1 MLQIILWWS
10 WRESNPRPNRETI
23 RFLHAYLGLHFRA
36 ATRPK
41 PPITALS
48 PKISSR
54 SRSAPMTISDFPAPL
69 YLPDSEQHPEERC
82 LVPSPS
88 GGIKPV
94 NYCTSFRQRERTCFR
109 QLIFRPN
116 GLWSIQPSL
125 RMLTY
130 HLSPLSNP
138 VNPKK
143 MYFALQSYEKSSA
156 KQNKSHLFFMPRWS
170 NLSKVTKKNYELFC
184 TFAINFRFSCYYI
197 YGKLQ
202 IYHH

>member
-1 MLQIILWWS
+1 MRSLFRSSGAGGSLSWS

-23 RFLHAYLGLHFRA
+23 RFLHAYSSLHFRDA
-36 ATRPK
+36 ARPG
-41 PPITALS
+41 PPTATLS
-48 PKISSR
+48 SKFSSP
-54 SRSAPMTISDFPAPL
+54 SRGIQETISDFPAPL

-88 GGIKPV
+88 EGIKPV
-94 NYCTSFRQRERTCFR
+94 NYCTSFRQRERTLFR

-138 VNPKK
+138 VNPKIVI
-143 MYFALQSYEKSSA
+143 L
-156 KQNKSHLFFMPRWS
+156 
-170 NLSKVTKKNYELFC
+170 
-184 TFAINFRFSCYYI
+184 
-197 YGKLQ
+197 
-202 IYHH
+202 

>member
-1 MLQIILWWS
+1 MMQTEERNQKDCPIVRYISICKWS
-10 WRESNPRPNRETI
+10 WRESNP
-23 RFLHAYLGLHFRA
+23 
-36 ATRPK
+36 
-41 PPITALS
+41 
-48 PKISSR
+48 SR
-54 SRSAPMTISDFPAPL
+54 SRSAPMTISDLPAPL

-138 VNPKK
+138 VNPKI
-143 MYFALQSYEKSSA
+143 FVL
-156 KQNKSHLFFMPRWS
+156 LRC
-170 NLSKVTKKNYELFC
+170 KVTK
-184 TFAINFRFSCYYI
+184 
-197 YGKLQ
+197 
-202 IYHH
+202 

>member
-1 MLQIILWWS
+1 
-10 WRESNPRPNRETI
+10 
-23 RFLHAYLGLHFRA
+23 
-36 ATRPK
+36 
-41 PPITALS
+41 
-48 PKISSR
+48 
-54 SRSAPMTISDFPAPL
+54 MTISDFPAPL

-156 KQNKSHLFFMPRWS
+156 KQNKSHLFLCRDG
-170 NLSKVTKKNYELFC
+170 VTYLKIRKNYELWTINYELFC

>member
-1 MLQIILWWS
+1 MMQTEERNQKDCPIVRYISICKWS

-54 SRSAPMTISDFPAPL
+54 SRSAPMTISDLPAPL

-94 NYCTSFRQRERTCFR
+94 K
-109 QLIFRPN
+109 LIFRPN

-138 VNPKK
+138 VNPKIL
-143 MYFALQSYEKSSA
+143 YFCAA
-156 KQNKSHLFFMPRWS
+156 KLQNK
-170 NLSKVTKKNYELFC
+170 
-184 TFAINFRFSCYYI
+184 
-197 YGKLQ
+197 
-202 IYHH
+202 

>member
-1 MLQIILWWS
+1 
-10 WRESNPRPNRETI
+10 
-23 RFLHAYLGLHFRA
+23 
-36 ATRPK
+36 
-41 PPITALS
+41 
-48 PKISSR
+48 
-54 SRSAPMTISDFPAPL
+54 MTISDFPAPL

-138 VNPKK
+138 VNPKISFIPDFQRIRNVFK
-143 MYFALQSYEKSSA
+143 TLCVKNVQLSTSISTSITLYSVCKSITFIW
-156 KQNKSHLFFMPRWS
+156 KIK
-170 NLSKVTKKNYELFC
+170 TKTDIF
-184 TFAINFRFSCYYI
+184 IN
-197 YGKLQ
+197 
-202 IYHH
+202 

>member
-1 MLQIILWWS
+1 MISNTKQKRLPCRSLFCCGAGGSRTLVQTGKPYAFYMLIPVFIFV
-10 WRESNPRPNRETI
+10 I
-23 RFLHAYLGLHFRA
+23 RQDLDHQPYPYPLNLH
-36 ATRPK
+36 
-41 PPITALS
+41 PPAEASKRLF
-48 PKISSR
+48 
-54 SRSAPMTISDFPAPL
+54 PMFPAPL

-88 GGIKPV
+88 ERIKPV
-94 NYCTSFRQRERTCFR
+94 IYCTSIRQRERSCFR

-143 MYFALQSYEKSSA
+143 CTFALQ
-156 KQNKSHLFFMPRWS
+156 R
-170 NLSKVTKKNYELFC
+170 
-184 TFAINFRFSCYYI
+184 
-197 YGKLQ
+197 
-202 IYHH
+202 

>member
-1 MLQIILWWS
+1 MMQTEERNQKDCPIVRYISICKWS

-54 SRSAPMTISDFPAPL
+54 SRSAPKTISDLPAPL

-82 LVPSPS
+82 LVLSPS
-88 GGIKPV
+88 ERIKPV

-138 VNPKK
+138 VNPKIL
-143 MYFALQSYEKSSA
+143 YFCAA
-156 KQNKSHLFFMPRWS
+156 KLQNK
-170 NLSKVTKKNYELFC
+170 
-184 TFAINFRFSCYYI
+184 
-197 YGKLQ
+197 
-202 IYHH
+202 